1 MAQMYTIIF
10 FYEKKFVCYNVRLYI
25 CSMEHGHTNGQTFEQ
40 LCEQYA
46 KNIDSVRVQ
55 YGRKGWAGWSR
66 TNVPT
71 SEQYAVLFGGERKNT
86 KRPTVR
92 AFKNHV
98 HNDSTEAAAAFTT
111 VEAAPLLNE
120 PKPAINWRGIAFD
133 IVAVGIVIAHAGL
146 IWFDCVQ
153 LWGLPGG
160 IAGGI
165 AFMVVLLTLLVS
177 SDPSRGRTSG
187 NALVFAGIIDV
198 CAWWV
203 HYPAFKHYAA
213 APDWL
218 TGCICAVVCAA
229 SFAALYLFRDIKID

>member
-1 MAQMYTIIF
+1 
-10 FYEKKFVCYNVRLYI
+10 
-25 CSMEHGHTNGQTFEQ
+25 MEHGQTNEHTFEQ
-40 LCEQYA
+40 LCEQYS
-46 KNIDSVRVQ
+46 KNVDSVRVQ

-71 SEQYAVLFGGERKNT
+71 TEQYAVLFGGERKRT
-86 KRPTVR
+86 ISAKRDKTVH
-92 AFKNHV
+92 HV
-98 HNDSTEAAAAFTT
+98 HNGTAAAFTK
-111 VEAAPLLNE
+111 VEAAPFE
-120 PKPAINWRGIAFD
+120 QPQTQPKPAINWRGIAFD
-133 IVAVGIVIAHAGL
+133 VVAVGIVIAHAGL

-187 NALVFAGIIDV
+187 NALAFAGIIDV

>member
-1 MAQMYTIIF
+1 MYTIIF

-133 IVAVGIVIAHAGL
+133 VVAVGIVIAHAGL

-160 IAGGI
+160 FAGCM
-165 AFMVVLLTLLVS
+165 AFMLVILALIAAF
-177 SDPSRGRTSG
+177 DPSRGRTSA
-187 NALVFAGIIDV
+187 NALVFVGIIDV
-198 CAWWV
+198 CAV
-203 HYPAFKHYAA
+203 MLHYPTFKHYSA
-213 APDWL
+213 APLW
-218 TGCICAVVCAA
+218 GNVVICVAVCSV
-229 SFAALYLFRDIKID
+229 SIMALFLLRDIKRD